1 MFDVAVVGL
10 GPGGSSAAYY
20 AAKSGAKVVAF
31 EKRREIGI
39 PIQCGEYLP
48 REHMFKEILPSAK
61 HIDLLVSYPRE
72 LIRVKT
78 RGVVLYSPKGKPYRD
93 SFDGYIVD
101 RAGFDKWLASLA
113 VGAGVDL
120 RIESTVYSIRWMDG
134 FYRLYVSSPAGKYE
148 VDSKVVILAC
158 GASSPLNE
166 MVGLDKEEDPYNLSP
181 VIQVQMAGADV
192 SEEDIEMYTG
202 NEYCPGAYAWI
213 FPRGDGFAN
222 VGLGIRKPYL
232 PKDKG
237 WGIRDY
243 LWHFIRNHPIASE
256 KLRGAKPISIVGGL
270 VPVGPPLKSVGR
282 NVLLVGDAANHVL
295 ASVGAG
301 IPTAV
306 IGGSLAGKVS
316 AGYVS
321 GDNELTLYERLWR
334 EEFGDALDAGY
345 KIRQAID
352 VLNRS
357 DKLMEKGLELF
368 GEQHMS
374 DFVRAKL
381 SMSIRFM
388 SWVSSI
394 ARTL

>member
-1 MFDVAVVGL
+1 
-10 GPGGSSAAYY
+10 
-20 AAKSGAKVVAF
+20 
-31 EKRREIGI
+31 
-39 PIQCGEYLP
+39 
-48 REHMFKEILPSAK
+48 
-61 HIDLLVSYPRE
+61 
-72 LIRVKT
+72 
-78 RGVVLYSPKGKPYRD
+78 
-93 SFDGYIVD
+93 
-101 RAGFDKWLASLA
+101 
-113 VGAGVDL
+113 
-120 RIESTVYSIRWMDG
+120 MDG
-134 FYRLYVSSPAGKYE
+134 HYRLYVSSPAGKYE

-192 SEEDIEMYTG
+192 PEEDIEMYTG

-306 IGGSLAGKVS
+306 IGGSLAGEVS